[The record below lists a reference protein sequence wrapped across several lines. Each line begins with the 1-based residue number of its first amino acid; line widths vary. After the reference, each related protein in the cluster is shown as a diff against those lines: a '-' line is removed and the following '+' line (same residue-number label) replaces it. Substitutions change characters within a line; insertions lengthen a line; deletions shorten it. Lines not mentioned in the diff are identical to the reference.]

1 MKDYTI
7 YKKTD
12 NMKPITLILILI
24 THTTFAQITVPER
37 FWIEDSNFEE
47 KIKEHHV
54 FGDDDKLPIVVEF
67 WASFNAENCFT
78 DWDKI
83 KNAIYYRVDL
93 AKAPMATKKYKVRMA
108 PTLIIF
114 KGGIK
119 EEVFKAGLDLL
130 LPTNLSEVQE
140 VIDEINTASKY

>member
-1 MKDYTI
+1 MKYNLTLL
-7 YKKTD
+7 
-12 NMKPITLILILI
+12 LILL
-24 THTTFAQITVPER
+24 TNTTLAQVTVPER

-67 WASFNAENCFT
+67 WASFNAENCFA

-83 KNAIYYRVDL
+83 ENAIYYRVDL
-93 AKAPMATKKYKVRMA
+93 AKAPMAKKKYKIRMA

-114 KGGIK
+114 KNGIK
-119 EEVFKAGLDLL
+119 EEMFKAGLDLL

-140 VIDEINTASKY
+140 AIDEVNTASKF